1 MCEMFV
7 KTSSFQLFYLTV
19 GLFSVIA
26 VPSSYAQSTSVL
38 ASSSSSAH
46 VEKAIPRLSERVRP
60 ATTVKEWVAQMQEA
74 ENQAS
79 VKVTGVTL
87 EPNETGLDITLETAD
102 GTLQIDA
109 TQFTTEGNAL
119 VANISNA
126 VLALPEGDEFRA
138 ETPTDDIARLR

>member
-1 MCEMFV
+1 
-7 KTSSFQLFYLTV
+7 
-19 GLFSVIA
+19 
-26 VPSSYAQSTSVL
+26 
-38 ASSSSSAH
+38 